1 MRFTPALSAG
11 SLHANTWNVC
21 SIACSHARIAPEAFP
36 LEKDESYLH
45 EKLVI
50 LTSNV
55 SRALDIVFEVV
66 MPSGIENNFHAILP
80 LLLPFSCPFCI
91 ELAYDISPRSV
102 LSKEGT
108 CNFLIII
115 Y

>member
-21 SIACSHARIAPEAFP
+21 SIACSNARIAPEAFP

-66 MPSGIENNFHAILP
+66 MPSGIEKQFSCYSSSLTT
-80 LLLPFSCPFCI
+80 LFLPF
-91 ELAYDISPRSV
+91 LY
-102 LSKEGT
+102 
-108 CNFLIII
+108 
-115 Y
+115 